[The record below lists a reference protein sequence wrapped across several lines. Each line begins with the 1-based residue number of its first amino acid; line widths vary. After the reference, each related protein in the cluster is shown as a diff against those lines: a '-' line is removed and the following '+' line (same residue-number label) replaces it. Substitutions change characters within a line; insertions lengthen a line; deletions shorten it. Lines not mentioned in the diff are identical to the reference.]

1 MRIDKCKR
9 LHRRAFEGF
18 GADRPSTDTV
28 ESVARP
34 RPLPIDPLA
43 EAKRQWIAHGWT
55 DAADGMTAVISVM
68 RAQQLLL
75 ARVDA
80 ALKPFGLSFARYE
93 MLRLLAFSRSGSL
106 PLSSVVA
113 RLQVHATTVTSTAE
127 RLVRDALIVREPHPH
142 DGRAA
147 MLVLTETGR
156 DLVERATAALN
167 SQVFSAPG
175 MSSEDTAGLV
185 GIVARLRRDAG
196 DFTEPRPQPDPL

>member
-1 MRIDKCKR
+1 
-9 LHRRAFEGF
+9 
-18 GADRPSTDTV
+18 
-28 ESVARP
+28 VAKP

-75 ARVDA
+75 ARVDS
-80 ALKPFGLSFARYE
+80 ALKPFALSFARYE

-127 RLVRDALIVREPHPH
+127 RLVRDGLIAREPHPH

-147 MLVLTETGR
+147 MLVLTEMGR

-175 MSSEDTAGLV
+175 MSCKDTADLV